1 MRKRRVCLGA
11 LVLVTALL
19 SACGDSTAPTASTDS
34 QPAGQAGPAE
44 QSTSGPAD
52 VNADRRDVVSESLAY
67 AEVDERLVYG
77 HFVIPVDM
85 IEPLPAVIMIHDWW
99 GLNEQMRA
107 LCDELAAQGY
117 IVLGVDL
124 FAGGTAASAADA
136 RQLEIAVV
144 ENPDLAAENLRQAFD
159 FVSNIAAAPS
169 VAAVGY
175 GFGGSWSLN
184 AAVDLQDRL
193 AAAAIYY
200 GQVSSDRGF
209 LAAID
214 APVLGF
220 FAGNDRAV
228 PADTVAAF
236 RDALAA
242 LEKEH
247 EVIMFDGV
255 RRGFADPQSAN
266 FDAGLADDAWGQ
278 LLAFLDTNLGAGM
291 TN

>member
-19 SACGDSTAPTASTDS
+19 SACGDSSAPTAPTDS
-34 QPAGQAGPAE
+34 RPAGQAGPAE
-44 QSTSGPAD
+44 QPSSGPAD
-52 VNADRRDVVSESLAY
+52 VSADRRDVVSESLAY

-193 AAAAIYY
+193 AAAALYY

-242 LEKEH
+242 LEKDH

-266 FDAGLADDAWGQ
+266 YDAGLAQDAWGQ
-278 LLAFLDTNLGAGM
+278 LLTFLDTNLGAG
-291 TN
+291 TAN